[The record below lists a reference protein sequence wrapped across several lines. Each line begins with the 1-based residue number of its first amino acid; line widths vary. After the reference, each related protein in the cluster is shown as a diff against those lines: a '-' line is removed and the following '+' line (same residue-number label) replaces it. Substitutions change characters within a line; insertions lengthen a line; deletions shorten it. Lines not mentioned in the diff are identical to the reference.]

1 MLKFNK
7 WQKSENYL
15 ALLAEERA
23 KSDSECIAK
32 ILTKKN
38 TQALALSTQ
47 EPADSAPLPSR
58 QPSSKRHSPDG

>member
-7 WQKSENYL
+7 WQKSEDYL

-32 ILTKKN
+32 ILAKKN
-38 TQALALSTQ
+38 TSPPTQ
-47 EPADSAPLPSR
+47 RAGA
-58 QPSSKRHSPDG
+58 G